1 MITKDNNLKGM
12 EIFFKNPGKSFHI
25 RELARITGLSTTEIT
40 KIIKRLKKKGLLISK
55 KEKITEEVKPNFED
69 NFYLI
74 KKLYNFYSLYKNG
87 LINHLKNFYEELQ
100 AIILFGSY
108 SKGLD
113 TEKSDINLC
122 VLTTKK
128 ETPNLINF
136 EKNQIEK

>member
-100 AIILFGSY
+100 AIILG
-108 SKGLD
+108 D
-113 TEKSDINLC
+113 
-122 VLTTKK
+122 
-128 ETPNLINF
+128 
-136 EKNQIEK
+136 